1 MDDYFMKAG
10 DIQKQ
15 ILRPLTGPGR
25 IKKMVK
31 GICMFAQP
39 NKSLANSERGFAMVE
54 VLVALALMGV
64 AGVCFLSS
72 LTTVSKS
79 AIIADQH
86 GTAES
91 LAISQM
97 EYTLSQSYDDT
108 NNPPQYALL
117 PDNPDGWSINATAG
131 RLDPEDDGIND
142 DDGIQEISVTVNFGS
157 EQIVALTSRKVNLAY
172 VP

>member
-1 MDDYFMKAG
+1 
-10 DIQKQ
+10 
-15 ILRPLTGPGR
+15 
-25 IKKMVK
+25 MVK
-31 GICMFAQP
+31 GIYRFAQP
-39 NKSLANSERGFAMVE
+39 KSLANSERGFAMVE

-79 AIIADQH
+79 TLITDER
-86 GTAES
+86 GTADS
-91 LAISQM
+91 LVVSQM
-97 EYTLSQSYDDT
+97 EYILSQSYDDT

-117 PDNPDGWSINATAG
+117 SDIIDGWSVNVTAE
-131 RLDPEDDGIND
+131 RLDPESDSTDD

-157 EQIVALTSRKVNLAY
+157 EQIVSLTSRKVNIAY